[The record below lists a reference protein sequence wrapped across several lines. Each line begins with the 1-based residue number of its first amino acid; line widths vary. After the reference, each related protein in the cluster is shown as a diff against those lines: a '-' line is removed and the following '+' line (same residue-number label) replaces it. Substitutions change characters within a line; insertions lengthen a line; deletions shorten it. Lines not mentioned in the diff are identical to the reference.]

1 MPPPSASDADIDP
14 RSGYCA
20 STKTFHSLRTPEPP
34 LPSPDLPLSFPA
46 YALSFLPS
54 PLPAPT
60 APSRPALVDAGTG
73 AAVSFPAF
81 LSRTRA
87 LVAALRAR
95 VRLAPGDV
103 ALC

>member
-1 MPPPSASDADIDP
+1 MPPSASDADIDP

-73 AAVSFPAF
+73 AAVADPRG
-81 LSRTRA
+81 LG
-87 LVAALRAR
+87 AALPGTGAAAPPGPAR
-95 VRLAPGDV
+95 PHHGSW
-103 ALC
+103 